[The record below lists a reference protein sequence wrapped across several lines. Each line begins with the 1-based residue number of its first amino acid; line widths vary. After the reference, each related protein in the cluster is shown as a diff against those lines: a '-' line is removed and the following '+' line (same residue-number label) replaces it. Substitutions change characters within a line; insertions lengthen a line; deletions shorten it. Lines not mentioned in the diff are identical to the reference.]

1 MTMEASM
8 NFKDMYYHALATAT
22 VIGWSTVSALAQAT
36 GATSGDP
43 SAPIEFL
50 KNSRTKAA
58 SSSLNASSIATGGN
72 NAGIVISIIFAVV
85 GIGLAG
91 ISGVKLYK
99 SSQDDNAREDSGR
112 SIAGIVVGSGVTI
125 LGVIIGV
132 VTTYMTGTGT

>member
-1 MTMEASM
+1 M
-8 NFKDMYYHALATAT
+8 NFKDIYCRALASAT
-22 VIGWSTVSALAQAT
+22 MLGLGATSALAQAT
-36 GATSGDP
+36 GGSTGDP

-50 KNSRTKAA
+50 KTARQKAS

-99 SSQDDNAREDSGR
+99 SSQDDNAREDAGR
-112 SIAGIVVGSGVTI
+112 SLAGLVVGSGITI
-125 LGVIIGV
+125 LGVLIGV
-132 VTTYMTGTGT
+132 VTTYMIGSGT

>member
-8 NFKDMYYHALATAT
+8 NFKDMYYLALATAT
-22 VIGWSTVSALAQAT
+22 VMGWSTVSALAQAT
-36 GATSGDP
+36 GGTSGDP

-50 KNSRTKAA
+50 KNSRSKAA

-72 NAGIVISIIFAVV
+72 NAGIVISI
-85 GIGLAG
+85 

-132 VTTYMTGTGT
+132 VTTYMTGSGT